1 MIGDSLAPA
10 LAPAR
15 WRAITAG
22 SVAVVDAALGW
33 RFGWTAPLA
42 AYLCLGAALTVAA
55 LIDARTFTMPNVV
68 LLPSYPVGIGL
79 LAAAAAADNRWWPLG
94 RAVVAMAAVSG
105 FYLVLALVA
114 GGQRMGLA
122 DVTLGG
128 LLGLLLGWVSWS
140 ALSSGVVL
148 GWVLAL
154 VAILLWRSR
163 QPSRCTARVIPAGPC
178 LWLGALVALLVTR

>member
-15 WRAITAG
+15 WRAITAT
-22 SVAVVDAALGW
+22 SVAAVEVALGW

-42 AYLCLGAALTVAA
+42 AYLYLGAVVTVAVV
-55 LIDARTFTMPNVV
+55 IDARTLRMPNVL
-68 LLPSYPVGIGL
+68 LLPSYPIGIGL
-79 LAAAAAADNRWWPLG
+79 LAAAAAADGRWWPLG
-94 RAVVAMAAVSG
+94 RAAIDMAAVAV
-105 FYLVLALVA
+105 FYLALALVA

-140 ALSSGVVL
+140 TLSTGVIL
-148 GWVLAL
+148 GWIIAL
-154 VAILLWRSR
+154 VAIIVGRR
-163 QPSRCTARVIPAGPC
+163 AGYRVGGVIPAGPC
-178 LWLGALVALLVTR
+178 LWLGALAAVLATR